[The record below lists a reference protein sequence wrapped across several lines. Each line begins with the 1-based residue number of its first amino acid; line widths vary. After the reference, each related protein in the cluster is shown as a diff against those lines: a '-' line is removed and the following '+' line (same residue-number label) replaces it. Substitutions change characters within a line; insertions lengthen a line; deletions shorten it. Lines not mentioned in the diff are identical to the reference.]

1 MRRPLPSVTFRSVV
15 PSDRSAVET
24 LLSRER
30 LPLDGVAEH
39 FATFVVAES
48 GAELVGA
55 GGLEVHGTF
64 GLVRSVVVA
73 PDVKGHGVGKGL
85 AQQLLTRAR
94 ARGLE
99 AVYLLTTTAPDFFA
113 RLGFERIA
121 REAAPQPLWASAEF
135 QGACPASATVMR
147 LSLR

>member
-1 MRRPLPSVTFRSVV
+1 MRRPLPTVTFRSVV
-15 PSDRSAVET
+15 PSDRSAVEA
-24 LLSRER
+24 LLTRER

-48 GAELVGA
+48 GAERVGA
-55 GGLEVHGTF
+55 GGLELHGTF

-85 AQQLLTRAR
+85 AQQLLSQAR

-99 AVYLLTTTAPDFFA
+99 AVYCSPPPRPTSSRA
-113 RLGFERIA
+113 
-121 REAAPQPLWASAEF
+121 WASS
-135 QGACPASATVMR
+135 ASHARPR
-147 LSLR
+147 LSRCGPRRSSRGRVPRRPR